1 MASDYVKKSG
11 GNPSS
16 RDSITNGASVE
27 DDLDSAIAKAPGRTL
42 LDAFQDLVVQAAGTN
57 GKNGMNRTPMGSE
70 AEKVVAALQEFMSS
84 IAAHSQSPEAQKQ
97 IEVSLSEVEVAFQ
110 TDPEIYDDVT
120 KERLSDPYE
129 SFSSEEDLPKD
140 TTATE
145 SVGVHEYMNEDSGY
159 QAPLDKL
166 RIAYEEK
173 LLRALREHVF
183 NTMPIRLLRFEPHG
197 LSLRISLVERGVI
210 HARLAQMLQA
220 NMHKPEF
227 RPQNYMRIMHLM
239 EFETDE
245 EAIRRVMARFIPI
258 RYAILSHTW
267 LRSSDEVTYSA
278 WNKGVFNTS
287 DPGYQ
292 KLVNFCKAA
301 WTDHGLTLGWMD
313 TVCINKDSSAE
324 LDESIRSM
332 YNWYS
337 RAHVCITY
345 LAETE
350 TISDMHNDRWFTRG
364 WTPFLWND
372 IRDPKITAQIT
383 RATSITKYELGNI
396 FTASIS
402 RRMQMAA
409 NREVTREED
418 TAYSLMG
425 IFNVSISIA
434 YGEGAQRA
442 FFRLLQEILVFSAN
456 KVLDI
461 FNWAGEP
468 PRTQL
473 HASRVLPSSPASY
486 LHRASNVHLKLG
498 RPIEPLTLTHLWT
511 ACASHTDACVI
522 APGNTTCRCVARR
535 SILEN
540 GICWRLHGQHNGF
553 RFQRIPML

>member
-1 MASDYVKKSG
+1 
-11 GNPSS
+11 
-16 RDSITNGASVE
+16 
-27 DDLDSAIAKAPGRTL
+27 
-42 LDAFQDLVVQAAGTN
+42 
-57 GKNGMNRTPMGSE
+57 
-70 AEKVVAALQEFMSS
+70 
-84 IAAHSQSPEAQKQ
+84 
-97 IEVSLSEVEVAFQ
+97 
-110 TDPEIYDDVT
+110 
-120 KERLSDPYE
+120 
-129 SFSSEEDLPKD
+129 
-140 TTATE
+140 
-145 SVGVHEYMNEDSGY
+145 
-159 QAPLDKL
+159 
-166 RIAYEEK
+166 
-173 LLRALREHVF
+173 
-183 NTMPIRLLRFEPHG
+183 
-197 LSLRISLVERGVI
+197 
-210 HARLAQMLQA
+210 
-220 NMHKPEF
+220 
-227 RPQNYMRIMHLM
+227 MHLM

-245 EAIRRVMARFIPI
+245 QAIRRVMAKFIPI

-301 WTDHGLTLGWMD
+301 WMDHGLTLGWMD

-364 WTPFLWND
+364 WTFQELLAPPWIKFYNRDWKPLADHFLWND

-473 HASRVLPSSPASY
+473 HASRMLPSSPASY

-498 RPIEPLTLTHLWT
+498 RPIEPLTLTHLGLRVPVILMPALSKLGTPLSTMLLGDPYWKIESVGDYT
-511 ACASHTDACVI
+511 ANVMVSAFTGSQLYDALVKRLPGPDG
-522 APGNTTCRCVARR
+522 PGNGVKKNYDQITLAVLNFEGDAINVHVPRTCLAIGLYCKELPGEVSAFGEIATIPTQTPIIFELKRTSKTAPVSTEIIPGDGAQKMYDDDYYHIKRQDLKR
-535 SILEN
+535 
-540 GICWRLHGQHNGF
+540 HGMQMVSLN
-553 RFQRIPML
+553 L